1 MEQKKRQGLGSGTLG
16 AHAPGEMGDED
27 DDSAT
32 IATWPDTSS
41 TAWTATA
48 HRATIPGA
56 GDAPHV
62 ALTARPSV
70 SADVD
75 FVHQYGVIERNAY
88 RSLCTEVL
96 DIDCNTLVGTGTGT
110 GTGTGLQ
117 YGR

>member
-75 FVHQYGVIERNAY
+75 FVHQYQASFVRKAEGFVRP
-88 RSLCTEVL
+88 
-96 DIDCNTLVGTGTGT
+96 VGT
-110 GTGTGLQ
+110 
-117 YGR
+117 